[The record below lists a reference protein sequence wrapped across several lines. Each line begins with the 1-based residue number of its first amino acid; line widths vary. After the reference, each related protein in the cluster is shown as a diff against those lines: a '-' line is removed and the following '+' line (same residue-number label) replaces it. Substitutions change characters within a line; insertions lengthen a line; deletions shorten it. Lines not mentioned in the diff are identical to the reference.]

1 MTIEDQVWDLT
12 DSLYPKLKRVLI
24 AYYEAVKEED
34 EEQMNE
40 LRELR
45 SSLCYQIAISEAF
58 VDVLNKS

>member
-1 MTIEDQVWDLT
+1 MTIEDKVWDLT
-12 DSLYPKLKRVLI
+12 DSLYPKLKRALI
-24 AYYEAVKEED
+24 AYDEAVKEED

-45 SSLCYQIAISEAF
+45 SSLCYQIAISETF

>member
-1 MTIEDQVWDLT
+1 MTIEDLVWDLT
-12 DSLYPKLKRVLI
+12 DSLYPKLKRALI
-24 AYYEAVKEED
+24 AYDEAVKEED
-34 EEQMNE
+34 EREMNE

>member
-12 DSLYPKLKRVLI
+12 DSLYPKLKRTLI
-24 AYYEAVKEED
+24 AYDEAVKEED

-45 SSLCYQIAISEAF
+45 SSLCYQIAISETF

>member
-12 DSLYPKLKRVLI
+12 DSLYPKLKRALI
-24 AYYEAVKEED
+24 AYDEAVTEED

>member
-12 DSLYPKLKRVLI
+12 DSLYPKLKRALI
-24 AYYEAVKEED
+24 AYDEAVKEED
-34 EEQMNE
+34 EEQMNK

-45 SSLCYQIAISEAF
+45 SSLCYQIAISETF

>member
-12 DSLYPKLKRVLI
+12 DSLYPKLKRALI
-24 AYYEAVKEED
+24 AYDGAVKEED

-58 VDVLNKS
+58 VDVLN

>member
-12 DSLYPKLKRVLI
+12 DSLYPKLKRALI
-24 AYYEAVKEED
+24 AYDEAVKEED
-34 EEQMNE
+34 EREMNE

>member
-1 MTIEDQVWDLT
+1 MTMEDQVWDLT
-12 DSLYPKLKRVLI
+12 DSLYPKLKRALI
-24 AYYEAVKEED
+24 AYDEAVKEED

>member
-12 DSLYPKLKRVLI
+12 DSLYPKLKRALI
-24 AYYEAVKEED
+24 AYDEAVKEED

>member
-1 MTIEDQVWDLT
+1 MTIVDQVWDLT
-12 DSLYPKLKRVLI
+12 DSLYPKLKRALI
-24 AYYEAVKEED
+24 AYDEAVKEED